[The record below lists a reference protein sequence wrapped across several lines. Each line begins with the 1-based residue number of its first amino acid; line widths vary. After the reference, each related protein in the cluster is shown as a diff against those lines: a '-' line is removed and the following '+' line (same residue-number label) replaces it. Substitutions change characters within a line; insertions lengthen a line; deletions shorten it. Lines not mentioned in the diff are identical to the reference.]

1 MLCSRDARCRCKS
14 SLSALI
20 YRSSIS
26 RNSKRARCVRY
37 ASQRSMPFVVRLI
50 ARLAIFSNFVLTPP
64 NQRSKDVKIGVPNKY
79 RGYLQ
84 AARRSLLGKINTKN
98 EMANLLLAISF
109 CFASDAISLASNLLR
124 ATASIPCRDSGSPQS
139 GSIPR

>member
-64 NQRSKDVKIGVPNKY
+64 NQRSKDAKIGVPNKY

-84 AARRSLLGKINTKN
+84 TMPSVSGEKELKPKTTSFYSTSSRRSI
-98 EMANLLLAISF
+98 
-109 CFASDAISLASNLLR
+109 
-124 ATASIPCRDSGSPQS
+124 
-139 GSIPR
+139 